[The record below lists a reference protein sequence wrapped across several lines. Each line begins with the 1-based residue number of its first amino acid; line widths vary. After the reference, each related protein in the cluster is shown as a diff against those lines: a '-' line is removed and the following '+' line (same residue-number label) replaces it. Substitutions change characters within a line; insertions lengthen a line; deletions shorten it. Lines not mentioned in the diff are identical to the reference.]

1 MLAVKYALF
10 ALVSTMIN
18 LLFQYVSFTVYN
30 GFLALYIAMFFGTL
44 SGLLAKYIL
53 DKQYIFY
60 HIPKDKQ
67 DDAKKF
73 ILYSFMGIF
82 TTMIFWGTEIIFEM
96 FLEAENARY
105 LGAAIGLSIGY
116 IIKYH
121 LDKKYVFVHH
131 CE

>member
-10 ALVSTMIN
+10 ALVSTVIN
-18 LLFQYVSFTVYN
+18 LLFQYVSFTVYS
-30 GFLALYIAMFFGTL
+30 GFSALYVAMFFGTL

-73 ILYSFMGIF
+73 ILYSFMGVF
-82 TTMIFWGTEIIFEM
+82 TTMIFWGTEIM
-96 FLEAENARY
+96 FDTLLEAENARY

-131 CE
+131 YE